1 MGQLTPPSNA
11 RVLVLQD
18 RIAFSILLDECVI
31 AVLSDAT
38 VRMREIGD
46 PAVSGLESAIRT
58 HRVSIL
64 NHSTILGAAG
74 IDV

>member
-1 MGQLTPPSNA
+1 MLEPTPPSDA
-11 RVLVLQD
+11 RALALQD

-38 VRMREIGD
+38 AMMREVGD
-46 PAVSGLESAIRT
+46 PAVSELESAIRT
-58 HRVSIL
+58 HRVGIL
-64 NHSTILGAAG
+64 KQRTILGAAG